1 MVVRCSG
8 GFQQQIAYEYITP
21 LADTYI
27 RPSKPNVSKAYKAAS
42 VGSMHDMPPEK
53 KPGKDFIPHRLTST
67 CVRLGKQCEYPFE
80 TEKRKPPTKHYVEAL
95 HARIKSLERQLHACQ
110 QHGSLSTALD
120 FVNISP
126 GVAPTLGGEDARPAQ
141 SHTRELDLWPTTER
155 GPLDEL
161 TETAGQLD
169 IAEDGHLR
177 FFGAPSYFNL
187 LKSAPYL
194 TTRST
199 EQDDLDLTMQP
210 NTIDVD
216 LSYELQTHLLN
227 LFWRWQ
233 NPWQY
238 LIHRQAF
245 CRAFESRLYNEYCTP
260 LLLRCVLALAS
271 RYCDHPGPRL
281 DARDANTAGDLLA
294 AQAKDILSVEIEH
307 PSTSTTAA
315 LAILALREMSVNK
328 ETLGWIYIGM
338 AVRIAYNLGLN
349 LDCQKWVHRSKI
361 TEEQSEIRRI
371 TWNVFVK
378 LTTFRLFNIGLGRP
392 SMIRESDITAPK
404 PTLLKEEE
412 FTPWT
417 SIEGGESTQPLASH
431 CVTNLRYMTTIFQLA
446 SPTLDSIYGP
456 NSELSFSD
464 KQEMATK
471 THVIL
476 TEQYSNL
483 PSILKLPHS
492 TKTALPAHIYSL
504 HLQYHTV
511 IILLHRPFLRREEQ
525 LASFPDLDRL
535 FHRRICTSSAEAV
548 SSILRAYR
556 SNYTLRRIPISTV
569 HAVGTASVILL
580 LNATSNDA
588 EISRAAIRLLK
599 FNMACLQEM
608 STAWS
613 WSLRAIRSLQI
624 LAEKWAVNEKL
635 HAQNSHK
642 AENLMPTGL
651 AMHELDIGGPGAGN
665 DNSSNTTHAP
675 IGTTA
680 AAAFATSPDNIDW
693 LLSFDSVFSDP
704 QMDYGFFDQDMWGM
718 DVP

>member
-1 MVVRCSG
+1 MVVRCNG
-8 GFQQQIAYEYITP
+8 AFQRQIAYEYITP
-21 LADTYI
+21 LADTHI
-27 RPSKPNVSKAYKAAS
+27 QPSKPNVSKAYKAAS

-53 KPGKDFIPHRLTST
+53 KP
-67 CVRLGKQCEYPFE
+67 VRRPIAGMQYVRPA
-80 TEKRKPPTKHYVEAL
+80 RKAMPPTKHYIEAL
-95 HARIKSLERQLHACQ
+95 HARVKSLERQLHACQ

-126 GVAPTLGGEDARPAQ
+126 SVAPTLGGEDARPAQ

-199 EQDDLDLTMQP
+199 KQDDLDLTMQP

-245 CRAFESRLYNEYCTP
+245 CRAFESRLYDEYCTP
-260 LLLRCVLALAS
+260 LLLRCVLALGS

-371 TWNVFVK
+371 TWWGCYLLDK
-378 LTTFRLFNIGLGRP
+378 LFNIGLGRP

-412 FTPWT
+412 FSPWT

-456 NSELSFSD
+456 NSELSFSE

-471 THVIL
+471 THVTL

-525 LASFPDLDRL
+525 LASFPDLDPL
-535 FHRRICTSSAEAV
+535 SHRHICTSSAEAV

-556 SNYTLRRIPISTV
+556 SSYTLRRIPISTV

-635 HAQNSHK
+635 HAQNNHK

-651 AMHELDIGGPGAGN
+651 AMHELNIGGPGPGN

-675 IGTTA
+675 IGTA
-680 AAAFATSPDNIDW
+680 AAAASPTSPDNIDW
-693 LLSFDSVFSDP
+693 LLSFDSVFPDP
-704 QMDYGFFDQDMWGM
+704 QMDYGFFDQDIWEM